1 MKIVIVGGTTEADF
15 LISTL
20 KEKHTLKIINDNS
33 EYASYLANTH
43 ALPVIC
49 GDACQKYILDSA
61 EIENYQVLIS
71 LLPNDADNLALCQL
85 AKDKYNISKTV
96 AVVKNPKNVEL
107 FKSFGVTEVI
117 SSAFSVAQQI
127 ASISTLDSLVNTFS
141 LQSNDV
147 VVTELVVSASCKFI
161 NKTLAGIILP
171 SQVIVAC
178 IFRNGNM
185 IVPNGKSE
193 ILANDRLV
201 LISPKAVQSK
211 LVEIF

>member
-20 KEKHTLKIINDNS
+20 KEKHTLKIINDDA
-33 EYASYLANTH
+33 EYATYLANTH
-43 ALPVIC
+43 AIPVIC
-49 GDACQKYILDSA
+49 GDACQNYILDSA

-117 SSAFSVAQQI
+117 SSAYSAARQI
-127 ASISTLDSLVNTFS
+127 ASLSVLDSLVNTFS
-141 LQSNDV
+141 LQNGEI
-147 VVTELVVSASCKFI
+147 VVTELVVSDSCKFI

-171 SQVIVAC
+171 PQVIVAC
-178 IFRNGNM
+178 IFRDKEM

-201 LISPKAVQSK
+201 LISPKAIQSK